1 MTQTV
6 EPQPAAPIVPA
17 SPAPVVIY
25 RTRTSPL
32 VAVLLTLLVLCVLA
46 LTAVIALPY
55 LGIQLKGAGQPQV
68 RTKEQILAELD
79 PQAMVLPNGRQLSLV
94 EFGQRVFEVTRIVYD
109 ANNQSNSLVYITV
122 PGLPPQQGVY
132 RAGDSFDRGRIAVK
146 AVLRQSVILACDGL
160 QQEYPVIGATMAPSP
175 SGGSGVNIILPKD
188 FSSGGVMHEAIPGTT
203 GRIKAPLNP
212 RITDDTPVG
221 APDDPELRPKSLED
235 FPDERHLALPRAE
248 YKSVIEN
255 LRKSMET
262 SMVLMP
268 ALDPE
273 NRSPYGLEI
282 KRLDTASVFYNWGL
296 KSGDILIQMGTTEIR
311 RHGDVQ
317 EALRQNNFRDGLAI
331 HVMRN
336 DLLVSFFVV
345 PSDAR

>member
-1 MTQTV
+1 MTQIV
-6 EPQPAAPIVPA
+6 EPQTAAPVA
-17 SPAPVVIY
+17 PAPVIVY
-25 RTRTSPL
+25 RSRTSPL
-32 VAVLLTLLVLCVLA
+32 VAVLLTLLILCVLV
-46 LTAVIALPY
+46 LTVVIALPY
-55 LGIQLKGAGQPQV
+55 LGIQLKGAGQPQI

-146 AVLRQSVILACDGL
+146 AVLRQSVILACEGI
-160 QQEYPVIGATMAPSP
+160 QQEYPVIGATMDTSS
-175 SGGSGVNIILPKD
+175 SGAGVNIMLPKD
-188 FSSGGVMHEAIPGTT
+188 LSSGGVMHEAIPGAT

-212 RITDDTPVG
+212 RIADDTPVG
-221 APDDPELRPKSLED
+221 APEEPELRPKSLED
-235 FPDERHLALPRAE
+235 FPDERHLPLPRAE

-255 LRKSMET
+255 LRKSLET

-345 PSDAR
+345 PSDAK